1 MEQNAVFGLG
11 VRGELPGGAVV
22 KWVDGFVS
30 GKTCKDGG
38 GTPAGKVWFAEA
50 KDARGLAML
59 SGECDWADVMAA
71 APAPPAAKTA
81 GGIAWMRISS

>member
-1 MEQNAVFGLG
+1 
-11 VRGELPGGAVV
+11 V

-50 KDARGLAML
+50 NDARGLAML
-59 SGECDWADVMAA
+59 SGEKGWENAA
-71 APAPPAAKTA
+71 APEPPAAKTA
-81 GGIAWMRISS
+81 GGIA

>member
-1 MEQNAVFGLG
+1 M
-11 VRGELPGGAVV
+11 GGDAL

-38 GTPAGKVWFAEA
+38 GTPAGKLWFAEA
-50 KDARGLAML
+50 KDAKGLEML
-59 SGECDWADVMAA
+59 SEDNIWGVSPD

-81 GGIAWMRISS
+81 GGIA